1 MCGIAGAFA
10 MDGRSEPPLDP
21 LVLERMTAIIRHRG
35 PDDDG
40 FVHGPGMS
48 LGARRLS
55 IIDVEGGH
63 QPLSDER
70 GQVWA
75 AQNGEIY
82 NHVELRN
89 ELRAEGHVFRSRC
102 DTEVLPHLYERDG
115 AALCERLHGKFAVAI
130 WDTRERRG
138 ILARDR
144 LGVKPLYYAAVDDL
158 VVFGSELKSVI
169 ASGLVS
175 DELDPEALAAYL
187 MLGYVPGPMTPL
199 KDVRKLLPGERLIV
213 GGGRIRSERYWRYPA
228 PDPDFTP
235 SVEEWAERLASEL
248 DDAVRMRMMSD
259 VPLGA
264 LLSGGL
270 DSSLVVALMARHSD
284 RPVKTFSVGFA
295 GVGKANELPDARRVA
310 AHLGTEHHELELSLA
325 SPTDVIERLVWH
337 MDEPVR
343 DLSAYGLLALSD
355 LAAQEITVAL
365 SGQGADELFGG
376 YRKHR
381 VASLAAT
388 WLRLP
393 PAVRAPL
400 AAVGRRGP
408 GEIRRLAVALQSP
421 DPVSRLLASSGLLRP
436 DLRDGLFAGALAE
449 QADAARHAA
458 ARHLDGAAQA
468 TPLAA
473 LLHLDAQLALVDDML
488 HYFDRASMAHSLE
501 VRVPFLDH
509 TLVETCARMPDSV
522 KVRPRQ
528 TKHVLRVAAKGI
540 VPDFV
545 LSKPKLGFLA
555 STGRWL
561 AADDAAVV
569 ERTLRA
575 PDARYAEILDRSIV
589 EQHIREWRAGAGDRS
604 EFLLAVVMLEVWLSS
619 YLPRSLAAARG
630 DAVALAR

>member
-1 MCGIAGAFA
+1 
-10 MDGRSEPPLDP
+10 
-21 LVLERMTAIIRHRG
+21 
-35 PDDDG
+35 
-40 FVHGPGMS
+40 MS

-82 NHVELRN
+82 NHVELRG

-144 LGVKPLYYAAVDDL
+144 LGVKPLYYSAVDDL

-199 KDVRKLLPGERLIV
+199 KDVRKLLPGERLIM

-235 SVEEWAERLASEL
+235 SVEEWTERLASEL

-325 SPTDVIERLVWH
+325 SPTEVIERLVWH

-355 LAAQEITVAL
+355 LASQEVTVAL

-393 PAVRAPL
+393 AAVRAPL

-408 GEIRRLAVALQSP
+408 GEVRRLAVALRSP

-458 ARHLDGAAQA
+458 ARHLGGAAQA

-473 LLHLDAQLALVDDML
+473 LLHLDAQLALVDHML

-528 TKHVLRVAAKGI
+528 TKHVLRAAAKGM

-619 YLPRSLAAARG
+619 YLPRSFAAARG
-630 DAVALAR
+630 NAVALAR